1 MRQIEGL
8 LADARQSLQKVDAV
22 LVEAQGIAQNTRAAT
37 VDLDQ
42 LRVEVEANLR
52 RIDGLLSDLSRR
64 WPLARD
70 TELRAP

>member
-1 MRQIEGL
+1 
-8 LADARQSLQKVDAV
+8 V

-70 TELRAP
+70 TELRVP

>member
-1 MRQIEGL
+1 MLESAQALRGL
-8 LADARQSLQKVDAV
+8 LDKQRRLVAAADIDPARKAVDV
-22 LVEAQGIAQNTRAAT
+22 QT

-52 RIDGLLSDLSRR
+52 RIDALLSDLNRR

-70 TELRAP
+70 TELRVP